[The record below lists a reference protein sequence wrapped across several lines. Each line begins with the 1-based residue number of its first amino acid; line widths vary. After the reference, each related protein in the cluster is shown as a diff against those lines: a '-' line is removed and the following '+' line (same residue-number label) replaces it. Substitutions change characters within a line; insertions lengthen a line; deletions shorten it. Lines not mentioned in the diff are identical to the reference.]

1 MKRGS
6 SERPWTEDEI
16 DQFFEDPGEVS
27 RPFWKVAVGAL
38 LANIVVGLI
47 FIAAA
52 AFILLS
58 LLAHFGVL

>member
-1 MKRGS
+1 MNRGS

-16 DQFFEDPGEVS
+16 DQFFEDAD
-27 RPFWKVAVGAL
+27 KVNRTFL
-38 LANIVVGLI
+38 LSNIVVGLL